1 MSTIIPTLG
10 QKAPEN
16 APRAR
21 KSNMAQV
28 MAKSQFGDGEF
39 DLSVLLAKMPPKR
52 AIFEGSYPISYLIL
66 KQSFRYERRMGI
78 HSDYLSSDSRN
89 AKMTF
94 YL

>member
-16 APRAR
+16 APKAR

-39 DLSVLLAKMPPKR
+39 DLSVLLAKVPPKR
-52 AIFEGSYPISYLIL
+52 AIFEGSYPISYRGVPF
-66 KQSFRYERRMGI
+66 KGVTVDFDMG
-78 HSDYLSSDSRN
+78 SKLPPEDS
-89 AKMTF
+89 
-94 YL
+94 